1 MTVYSKAA
9 TTTFERRYG
18 LDSSTSS
25 TISLCYN
32 GAAVFGLI
40 FTAIYGNRLHRPKAL
55 GLGGLLVA
63 LGIVLKIRIGSLT
76 SNAGGWSM

>member
-63 LGIVLKIRIGSLT
+63 LGIVLKI
-76 SNAGGWSM
+76 